1 MSADLSGFSWRIRS
15 RGTCAKVELIDQ
27 LEAGGDTVQKRKGWT
42 EGESFPTS
50 IEVEISYVESGS
62 QL

>member
-1 MSADLSGFSWRIRS
+1 MSADLSGFYWGIRS

-27 LEAGGDTVQKRKGWT
+27 LEAGGDTGQKQKGWT
-42 EGESFPTS
+42 EGESFPPS
-50 IEVEISYVESGS
+50 IEDEISYVESGS